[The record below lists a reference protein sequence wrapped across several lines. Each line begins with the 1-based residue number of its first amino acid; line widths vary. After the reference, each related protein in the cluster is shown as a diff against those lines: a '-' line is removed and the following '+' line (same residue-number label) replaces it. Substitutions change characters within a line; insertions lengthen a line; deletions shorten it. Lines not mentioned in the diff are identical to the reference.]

1 VHGLNV
7 AVVGGGIG
15 GLTAAVALA
24 RAGHEPTVYER
35 TSQLQA
41 VGAGISVWS
50 NGIKVLNLLGL
61 GAQVAALGG
70 TMERMVYAAADGAP
84 LTGFSLTPLY
94 DQVGERAWPVARA
107 DLQELLVEA
116 VGDRVRT
123 GARCVGVED
132 GPRAALVRFEDGS
145 EVEADLVVGADGTH
159 SGLRTHVLGG
169 AVPRRYVGYVNWNGI
184 VNADA
189 EIVEPCTWKTWV
201 GGGRRASVM
210 PIGGDRLYFF
220 FDVPVDASGLDGLGS
235 APELLRRE
243 FGQWAAPVRRLLDRL
258 PTVAVNAVAI
268 HDLEP
273 LPTWSRGR
281 VVLLGDAAHSM
292 APDLGQGGCQ
302 AMEDAWVLTH
312 YLTST
317 NRSISDALARYEAE
331 RRPHTAD
338 IVRRARNRAE
348 ITHGVDPAATEAWYE
363 ELAREDGSGIIA
375 GLARSVLTGP
385 CR

>member
-1 VHGLNV
+1 MHGLNV
-7 AVVGGGIG
+7 AIVGGGIG

-94 DQVGERAWPVARA
+94 DQVGERAWPVSRA
-107 DLQELLVEA
+107 DLQELLVEV

-123 GARCVGVED
+123 GARCVGVEE
-132 GPRAALVRFEDGS
+132 GRRAALVRFEDGS

-159 SGLRTHVLGG
+159 SGLRAHVLGG

-317 NRSISDALARYEAE
+317 NRSISDALARYETE

>member
-1 VHGLNV
+1 MHGLNV

-15 GLTAAVALA
+15 GLTAALALA
-24 RAGHEPTVYER
+24 RAGHDPTVYER
-35 TSQLQA
+35 TSQFQA

-50 NGIKVLNLLGL
+50 NGIKVLDLLGL
-61 GAQVAALGG
+61 GEQVAALGG
-70 TMERMVYAAADGAP
+70 TMDRMVYAAADGSP

-107 DLQELLVEA
+107 DLQDLLVKA
-116 VGDRVRT
+116 VGERVRT
-123 GARCVGVED
+123 GARCVGVDERPD
-132 GPRAALVRFEDGS
+132 AALVRFEDGS

-159 SGLRTHVLGG
+159 SGLRAHVLGG
-169 AVPRRYVGYVNWNGI
+169 PVPRRYVGYVNWNG
-184 VNADA
+184 VVDADA
-189 EIVEPCTWKTWV
+189 DIVEPCTWKTWV
-201 GGGRRASVM
+201 GRGRRVSVM

-220 FDVPVDASGLDGLGS
+220 FDVPVDASRLDRLGA

-243 FGQWAAPVRRLLDRL
+243 FGDWAAPVRRLLDRL
-258 PTVAVNAVAI
+258 PAVAVNAVPI

-317 NRSISDALARYEAE
+317 NRSISDALSRYEAE

-338 IVRRARNRAE
+338 IVRRARNRAD
-348 ITHGVDPAATEAWYE
+348 ITHGVDPAATEAWYA